1 MNTTEKFCVFCSSHE
16 DGDTLYDMSDWD
28 GGIEFNYIR
37 NIQYCPICGKK
48 LNESDIRFYIPKHET
63 IPTALRLYV
72 GNVYVTYE
80 RIHGGFRFSIDTK
93 DETEAMEI
101 AKKIVQKMKLEHD
114 ESQHGVSWRTLS
126 LEIVPQDERYKINTI
141 ID

>member
-1 MNTTEKFCVFCSSHE
+1 MQDNIKFF
-16 DGDTLYDMSDWD
+16 
-28 GGIEFNYIR
+28 
-37 NIQYCPICGKK
+37 
-48 LNESDIRFYIPKHET
+48 IPKDET

-72 GNVYVTYE
+72 GDVYVTYK

-101 AKKIVQKMKLEHD
+101 AKKIVQRMKSEHD

-126 LEIVPQDERYKINTI
+126 LEIVPQEERYKINTI
-141 ID
+141 IDWKYRVRDSY